1 MKPIKSLLLAACAAA
16 LVGMAAC
23 QKDEPAENSRP
34 QSENVSKNEALLSCF
49 AETLSKIVYERQD
62 VREFLKEEA
71 VKQFD
76 KNYDV
81 LYALIKDRE
90 IGGTTFRDLLVE
102 YSSEERIATIE
113 EHIPLLNI
121 LVPKIAIFD
130 IAAENMDCTDPEIPV
145 AVSKTKA
152 TTLYLNGQYA
162 ADLEKGEVPG
172 FHTFVV
178 NENSRVI
185 VDAITRSGEQ
195 TFTFISPNYDGS
207 IREEEEPQ
215 TRSTAM
221 TAAEVGAKAVAAYGY
236 FNDDDPKVNSR
247 AYQRD
252 YIYYGIT
259 PATANDKGT
268 LNRLVSEYISFLEVD
283 PRAYFKIADQKTGE
297 AYEDPYIKSSQV
309 EHKKSPYTEA
319 ELIDQMWTKGA
330 YDFRFEIFSANHSQ
344 PVIVYLPLKPEEL
357 WDFHTTYTYQHS
369 TWFRHSKYTY
379 KIDPNKFT
387 AKRVYLKS
395 KQISFGKW
403 DLSQEALERYVSI
416 FEEDKEA
423 KYVTT
428 VSHQVTKMTSWKIAG
443 EVKFGFGTGN
453 KHSAGASGE
462 VSGST
467 TKTESK
473 EYTFE
478 RNEKDDNLGGI
489 KIYFFDPII
498 DGKSGSNYLVH
509 TYNTGY
515 VSFGLAVE

>member
-1 MKPIKSLLLAACAAA
+1 MKLTQSILLAVCAAI
-16 LVGMAAC
+16 LVGITAC
-23 QKDEPAENSRP
+23 QKEEPAENDRP
-34 QSENVSKNEALLSCF
+34 KSENVSKNEALLSVF

-102 YSSEERIATIE
+102 YSSEEQIATIE

-121 LVPKIAIFD
+121 LVPKIAIFG
-130 IAAENMDCTDPEIPV
+130 IEPENMDCADPEIPV

-152 TTLYLNGQYA
+152 TALYLNGRYA

-207 IREEEEPQ
+207 IREDEEPQ
-215 TRSTAM
+215 TRATAM
-221 TAAEVGAKAVAAYGY
+221 TAAEVGAKAVAAYNY
-236 FNDDDPKVNSR
+236 FYAGDSGSHSR
-247 AYQRD
+247 TYQRD

-259 PATANDKGT
+259 PANGNGT

-283 PRAYFKIADQKTGE
+283 PKAYFKIADQKTGE
-297 AYEDPYIKSSQV
+297 TYEDPYIKSSQV
-309 EHKKSPYTEA
+309 EHKKTPYTEA
-319 ELIDQMWTKGA
+319 ELIDKMWTKGA
-330 YDFRFEIFSANHSQ
+330 YDFRFEIFSSNTEQ
-344 PVIVYLPLKPEEL
+344 PVIIYLPLKPDEL
-357 WDFHTTYTYQHS
+357 WDFHTTYTYRHS

-387 AKRVYLKS
+387 AKRVYLRN

-416 FEEDKEA
+416 YEEDKSA
-423 KYVTT
+423 KYKAT
-428 VSHQVTKMTSWKIAG
+428 VKHQVTKMTSWKVAG
-443 EVKFGFGTGN
+443 EVKYGFGKDNTSN
-453 KHSAGASGE
+453 AGGSGE

-467 TKTESK
+467 TTTDTK

-478 RNEKDDNLGGI
+478 RDEKDDNLGSI

-498 DGKSGSNYLVH
+498 DGKSGSDYLAH

-515 VSFGLAVE
+515 VSFGLAIE

>member
-1 MKPIKSLLLAACAAA
+1 MKLTKSILLAACAAT
-16 LVGMAAC
+16 LFGMAAC
-23 QKDEPAENSRP
+23 QKEEPAENNRP
-34 QSENVSKNEALLSCF
+34 TSESVSKNEALLSVF
-49 AETLSKIVYERQD
+49 AEALSKATYNRED

-81 LYALIKDRE
+81 LYALVKDKE
-90 IGGTTFRDLLVE
+90 IGGSTFRDILVE
-102 YSSEERIATIE
+102 YSSEAKIAAIE
-113 EHIPLLNI
+113 ENIPLLNI
-121 LVPKIAIFD
+121 LVPKIAIFG

-145 AVSKTKA
+145 AVSKAK
-152 TTLYLNGQYA
+152 TTSLYLNGECA
-162 ADLEKGEVPG
+162 ADLEKGEIPD

-195 TFTFISPNYDGS
+195 TFRFISPNYDGS
-207 IREEEEPQ
+207 IREDEEPQ

-221 TAAEVGAKAVAAYGY
+221 TASEVGSKAVMAYNY
-236 FNDDDPKVNSR
+236 FYTSDSGSNSR
-247 AYQRD
+247 TYQRD

-259 PATANDKGT
+259 PANGNGT

-283 PRAYFKIADQKTGE
+283 PKAYFKIADQKTGE
-297 AYEDPYIKSSQV
+297 AYEDPYIKANQTSQ
-309 EHKKSPYTEA
+309 EKRALTNA
-319 ELIDQMWTKGA
+319 ELLDRMWTKGA
-330 YDFRFEIFSANHSQ
+330 YDFRFEIFSTNNEQ
-344 PVIVYLPLKPEEL
+344 PVIIYLPLRPDEL
-357 WDFHTTYTYQHS
+357 WDFHIASSYRHS

-379 KIDPNKFT
+379 TIDPNKFT
-387 AKRVYLKS
+387 IKRVYLKN

-403 DLSQEALERYVSI
+403 DLSQEALERYISI
-416 FEEDKEA
+416 YEEDKEA
-423 KYVTT
+423 RYETT
-428 VSHQVTKMTSWKIAG
+428 VSHQVTKMTSWKVNG
-443 EVKFGFGTGN
+443 EIKFGFGKNSTT
-453 KHSAGASGE
+453 SGTVDGG

-467 TKTESK
+467 TKTETK
-473 EYTFE
+473 AYKFE
-478 RNEKDDNLGGI
+478 RNEKDDNLGSI